1 MALNRLE
8 TYSQA
13 HNAKLKNVQI
23 IYVQNWTAAEL

>member
-23 IYVQNWTAAEL
+23 IYVQN

>member
-13 HNAKLKNVQI
+13 YNAKLKNVQI
-23 IYVQNWTAAEL
+23 IYVQK